1 MKFRNL
7 ILEDGRRRDVIRAV
21 VKDIIKLYKEEDEG
35 EFHLPNY
42 YDEENDFYEFPNLGE
57 AFLIEVILEQNED
70 LESFKVNA
78 DYYHNEGI
86 IEVTIEY
93 NPNNKTRITYDLVGE
108 LNEVIAHE
116 IRHIDQKVKG
126 TFDLNVDDVEDPYEY
141 YTQPHELDAQVF
153 GFKRLSKI
161 TKTPIDVVVKRWFKT
176 HKDVHRLTDE
186 QATDVISKILNYK

>member
-1 MKFRNL
+1 MRFKNL
-7 ILEDGRRRDVIRAV
+7 ILEDGRRQDVIRAV
-21 VKDIIKLYKEEDEG
+21 VKDIIKLYKDEDEG
-35 EFHLPNY
+35 EFYLPNY
-42 YDEENDFYEFPNLGE
+42 YDEENDFYEFSNLDE
-57 AFLIEVILEQNED
+57 TFVVEVVLEQNED

-78 DYYHNEGI
+78 DYYKNDDI
-86 IEVTIEY
+86 IQLTIEY

-126 TFDLNVDDVEDPYEY
+126 TFDLSGPEEEDPYKY
-141 YTQPHELDAQVF
+141 YTQQHELDAQLF

-161 TKTPIDVVVKRWFKT
+161 TRTPIDVVVKRWFKT